1 MPIPNFVA
9 LREGARILGERA
21 HCYFVLHQPD
31 QALEQLTLMHDLC
44 RLCLGAP
51 TGEPM
56 TLVAAMI
63 NVAVTGLYVNIIGEG
78 FKLHA
83 WQESQLV
90 TLQEQLK
97 DIHLMS
103 FVAKAFETEPAA
115 VCRSIETA
123 PIKKLFSSFE
133 SKTVDAFAIMPRGWM
148 YWNLVNVVEVDQFQA
163 HIFDRE
169 HDSISPGASK
179 EASHRLDTFMNSR
192 SPFRIAARIAVP
204 NFLKAT
210 QTTVHHQTI
219 VNEALIAC
227 ALERYSIAHAEYP
240 ELLAALVPQFID
252 RIPHDVINDGQL
264 KYRRT
269 NDGFVLYSV
278 GWNEKDDGGT
288 QMLTKD
294 GRSNFDNGDWVWDY
308 SNK

>member
-1 MPIPNFVA
+1 MRAKGLELNWEKHLPPAVPDEQNIFKAPKMQEWFVGRHSIEFTVPSTNRNTLSVGTATNTVVTEAQARDYIAWSDQLSPDFELMRTALKRPYARMEGDYLQPANIPIPNFVA

-63 NVAVTGLYVNIIGEG
+63 NVAVTGLYVNTMGEG

-97 DIHLMS
+97 DIHLMP

-115 VCRSIETA
+115 VCR
-123 PIKKLFSSFE
+123 
-133 SKTVDAFAIMPRGWM
+133 AIR
-148 YWNLVNVVEVDQFQA
+148 N
-163 HIFDRE
+163 
-169 HDSISPGASK
+169 
-179 EASHRLDTFMNSR
+179 
-192 SPFRIAARIAVP
+192 
-204 NFLKAT
+204 
-210 QTTVHHQTI
+210 
-219 VNEALIAC
+219 
-227 ALERYSIAHAEYP
+227 
-240 ELLAALVPQFID
+240 
-252 RIPHDVINDGQL
+252 
-264 KYRRT
+264 
-269 NDGFVLYSV
+269 
-278 GWNEKDDGGT
+278 
-288 QMLTKD
+288 
-294 GRSNFDNGDWVWDY
+294 
-308 SNK
+308 